1 MVGAH
6 AGRGVSFDWRMGL
19 AGGMLALGVL
29 MLSRFDSLW
38 AGLLGSVAVGV
49 ACPLIAYA
57 GGRR

>member
-1 MVGAH
+1 M
-6 AGRGVSFDWRMGL
+6 SFDWRMGL
-19 AGGMLALGVL
+19 AGGVLAFGVL